1 MKEFQSILLGN
12 ASVAEFTAAMFFALL
27 TAGALA
33 LVRVRKRDVSSP
45 RTPEAFS
52 WKFFWQD
59 NLKQIIGTLILIFLT
74 IRIAQYWVKPEWAVY
89 GAVIIGL
96 ISDQL
101 AMLALKLKDK
111 ATSFLSKKIDR
122 VGEKVDGVE
131 DKVDALKE
139 DIKDIKEN
147 QDK

>member
-1 MKEFQSILLGN
+1 MKEFQSIILGN
-12 ASVAEFTAAMFFALL
+12 ASVAEFLAAMFFALL
-27 TAGALA
+27 TAGGLA
-33 LVRVRKRDVSSP
+33 LVRVKKRDVSSP
-45 RTPEAFS
+45 RTPEEFS
-52 WKFFWQD
+52 WKFFWND
-59 NLKQIIGTLILIFLT
+59 NFRQIIGTFILIFLT
-74 IRIAQYWVKPEWAVY
+74 IRIAQYWIKPEWAVY

-139 DIKDIKEN
+139 DIKDIKDN

>member
-12 ASVAEFTAAMFFALL
+12 ANVAEFLAAMFFALL
-27 TAGALA
+27 TAGGLA
-33 LVRVRKRDVSSP
+33 LVRVKKRDVSSA

-52 WKFFWQD
+52 WRFFWQD
-59 NLKQIIGTLILIFLT
+59 NFRQIIGTLILIFLT

-139 DIKDIKEN
+139 DIKDIKDN